1 HNSVTEFEK
10 RRHSADGFSRSGNE
24 ELKKV
29 IRDNLV
35 SQKLVENTESVEQGF
50 TFTLEDNG
58 FVLRYSLH
66 QLKPELPPVT
76 PPLQQQ
82 LLHKRIGGA
91 SCTIGSR
98 RGNFLHQKEAE
109 ERQAKTKEKASRKL
123 KASHPADL
131 KPHKKEA
138 NDKKVD
144 KIQKV
149 TSVCRN
155 SPEKD
160 IVKSINVLKPQ
171 DQGKLTSAKARKHES
186 ESNITKNSISWQPST
201 ATITISK
208 RLSQN
213 VARNSTE
220 RKRNHLR
227 KNPAKKPKVT
237 KSVASPPCL

>member
-1 HNSVTEFEK
+1 MHHWFE
-10 RRHSADGFSRSGNE
+10 E
-24 ELKKV
+24 
-29 IRDNLV
+29 
-35 SQKLVENTESVEQGF
+35 T
-50 TFTLEDNG
+50 
-58 FVLRYSLH
+58 
-66 QLKPELPPVT
+66 KPST
-76 PPLQQQ
+76 
-82 LLHKRIGGA
+82 R
-91 SCTIGSR
+91 
-98 RGNFLHQKEAE
+98 KEAE

-138 NDKKVD
+138 NDKKVN

-237 KSVASPPCL
+237 KSVTKYVVCEESEKRIIMDDKSGASQS